1 MRPSLTSHA
10 CLRRA
15 CLRKGQPEKL
25 HFSAEQL
32 REYSRHGLTWTAPLL
47 RASVQALEEEEV
59 RPWPVSCTPNPSEQ
73 PVQSQIDPSSWT
85 WIKLMIV
92 RSSATLALTSLEVL

>member
-1 MRPSLTSHA
+1 MPRRRTTQYCLAMRSSLTSHV

-25 HFSAEQL
+25 HISSEQL

-47 RASVQALEEEEV
+47 RTSVQALEEEEV
-59 RPWPVSCTPNPSEQ
+59 RP
-73 PVQSQIDPSSWT
+73 
-85 WIKLMIV
+85 
-92 RSSATLALTSLEVL
+92 